1 MTSTVETTPVHPR
14 AARPAVPCPPDR
26 LGMKGVLASE
36 WTKLRS
42 VRSTW
47 WTIASTFAIMIGF
60 GALLSWAYIS
70 RVDHLDISERLSFDP
85 TVHALRGIFLAQLA
99 IGVLGVLAITNEYA
113 TGMIRNT
120 FGAVPQRSA
129 VLAAK
134 LAVFGAVALVVG
146 EVASFITFFVGQSIL
161 GQKHL
166 GVSIG
171 DPHVL
176 RAVLGSGVYL
186 AGIGIM
192 GLGLGAL
199 LRRTAGAIS
208 TLFGLVLVLPILAE
222 ALPSP
227 WNTDVQKLLPGGA
240 GQALI
245 AVRHTSDTL
254 TAGPGL
260 VLFVAYIAAILVAAF
275 VTIERRDA

>member
-1 MTSTVETTPVHPR
+1 MTSTTAT
-14 AARPAVPCPPDR
+14 AAQTDGRRPAVPRPPDR
-26 LGMKGVLASE
+26 LGMQGVIASE

-47 WTIASTFAIMIGF
+47 WTIASTLAIMIGF
-60 GALLSWAYIS
+60 GALLCFAYIS
-70 RVDHLDISERLSFDP
+70 RVDHLDPVERLSFDP
-85 TVHALRGIFLAQLA
+85 TLHSLRGIYLAQLA

-134 LAVFGAVALVVG
+134 VVVFGAVALVVG
-146 EVASFITFFVGQSIL
+146 EVASFIAFFVGQAIL
-161 GQKHL
+161 DQKNL
-166 GVSIG
+166 GVSIS
-171 DPHVL
+171 DPDVL
-176 RAVLGSGVYL
+176 RAVLGAGAYL

-199 LRRTAGAIS
+199 LRRTAGAIAA
-208 TLFGLVLVLPILAE
+208 LFALVLVFPILAE

-245 AVRHTSDTL
+245 AIRHTSDSL
-254 TAGPGL
+254 SAGPGL
-260 VLFVAYIAAILVAAF
+260 ALFLGYIAVIFVAAF
-275 VTIERRDA
+275 LAIERRDA

>member
-1 MTSTVETTPVHPR
+1 MTTTVNPTPPSVDTPGSMVPR
-14 AARPAVPCPPDR
+14 PPDR

-47 WTIASTFAIMIGF
+47 WTVAATLGMMVGF
-60 GALLSWAYIS
+60 GALLSFAFVS
-70 RVDHLDISERLSFDP
+70 RFDHLDPGEIRDFDP
-85 TVHALRGIFLAQLA
+85 TIHALRGLFLAQLA

-134 LAVFGAVALVVG
+134 LIVFGFIALVVG
-146 EVASFITFFVGQSIL
+146 EVGSFGAFFIGQAIL
-161 GQKHL
+161 GTKHI
-166 GVSIG
+166 GVGIG
-171 DPHVL
+171 DPDVL
-176 RAVLGSGVYL
+176 RAVLGAGFYL
-186 AGIGIM
+186 AGVGVM

-208 TLFGLVLVLPILAE
+208 TLFGLVLVLPILAQ

-227 WNTDVQKLLPGGA
+227 WNADVTKLLPGGA
-240 GQALI
+240 GQAII
-245 AVRHTSDTL
+245 AIKHSSDSL

-260 VLFVAYIAAILVAAF
+260 ALFCAYMAVIVVAAF
-275 VTIERRDA
+275 VAIERRDA

>member
-1 MTSTVETTPVHPR
+1 MTTITETTRSSAP
-14 AARPAVPCPPDR
+14 ARPSTSRGPGR
-26 LGMKGVLASE
+26 LNVKGVLASE

-47 WTIASTFAIMIGF
+47 RTVASAFAIMIGF
-60 GALLSWAYIS
+60 GALLSFAYVS
-70 RVDHLDISERLSFDP
+70 RFDHLSLADRLGFDP
-85 TVHALRGIFLAQLA
+85 TAHSLRGIFLAQLA
-99 IGVLGVLAITNEYA
+99 VGVLGVLAITNEYA

-134 LAVFGAVALVVG
+134 LAVFCALALVVG
-146 EVASFITFFVGQSIL
+146 EASSCIAFFIGQTIL
-161 GQKHL
+161 AGKHL
-166 GVSIG
+166 GVGIG

-176 RAVLGSGVYL
+176 RAVLGSGFYL

-240 GQALI
+240 GLAMT
-245 AVRHTSDTL
+245 AVRHTSDSL
-254 TAGPGL
+254 SPGPGL
-260 VLFVAYIAAILVAAF
+260 ALFCAYIAAILAAAF
-275 VTIERRDA
+275 LTLERRDA

>member
-1 MTSTVETTPVHPR
+1 MQ
-14 AARPAVPCPPDR
+14 
-26 LGMKGVLASE
+26 GVIASE

-47 WTIASTFAIMIGF
+47 WTIASTLAIMIGF
-60 GALLSWAYIS
+60 GALLCFAYIS
-70 RVDHLDISERLSFDP
+70 RVDHLDPVERLTFDP
-85 TVHALRGIFLAQLA
+85 TLHSLRGIYLAQLA

-134 LAVFGAVALVVG
+134 VAVFGAVALVIG
-146 EVASFITFFVGQSIL
+146 EVASFMAFFVGQAIL
-161 GQKHL
+161 DQKNL
-166 GVSIG
+166 GVSIS
-171 DPHVL
+171 DPDVL
-176 RAVLGSGVYL
+176 RAVLGAGAYL

-199 LRRTAGAIS
+199 LRRTAGAIAA
-208 TLFGLVLVLPILAE
+208 LFALVLVFPILAE

-245 AVRHTSDTL
+245 AIRHTSDSL
-254 TAGPGL
+254 SAGPGL
-260 VLFVAYIAAILVAAF
+260 ALFLGYLAVILVAAF
-275 VTIERRDA
+275 LAIERRDA

>member
-1 MTSTVETTPVHPR
+1 MTTTLEAIPASPDGKHS
-14 AARPAVPCPPDR
+14 AVPRPPDR
-26 LGMKGVLASE
+26 LGMKGVIASE

-47 WTIASTFAIMIGF
+47 WTVASTFGIMIGF
-60 GALLSWAYIS
+60 GALLSWAYVS
-70 RVDHLDISERLSFDP
+70 RFDRLDLSERLSFDP
-85 TVHALRGIFLAQLA
+85 TAHALRGLFLAQLA

-146 EVASFITFFVGQSIL
+146 EVASFVTFFAGQAIL
-161 GQKHL
+161 AQKNI
-166 GVSIG
+166 GAGIG

-176 RAVLGSGVYL
+176 RAVLGTGVYL

-208 TLFGLVLVLPILAE
+208 ALFALVLVLPILAE

-227 WNTDVQKLLPGGA
+227 WNTDVIKLLPGGA
-240 GQALI
+240 GQAI
-245 AVRHTSDTL
+245 TAVRQTSDSL
-254 TAGPGL
+254 SAGPGL
-260 VLFVAYIAAILVAAF
+260 AVFLGYIALILVAAF
-275 VTIERRDA
+275 LTIERRDA

>member
-1 MTSTVETTPVHPR
+1 
-14 AARPAVPCPPDR
+14 
-26 LGMKGVLASE
+26 MKGVLASE

-47 WTIASTFAIMIGF
+47 WTVAATLGMMVGF
-60 GALLSWAYIS
+60 GALLSWAFVS
-70 RVDHLDISERLSFDP
+70 RYDRLGPGEIRDFDP
-85 TVHALRGIFLAQLA
+85 TIHSLRGLFLAQLA

-134 LAVFGAVALVVG
+134 LIVFGAIALIVG
-146 EVASFITFFVGQSIL
+146 EVGAFGAFFVGQAIL
-161 GQKHL
+161 GTKHI
-166 GVSIG
+166 GVGIG
-171 DPHVL
+171 DPEVL
-176 RAVLGSGVYL
+176 RAVLGAGFYL
-186 AGIGIM
+186 AGVGIM

-208 TLFGLVLVLPILAE
+208 TLFGLVLVLPILAQ

-227 WNTDVQKLLPGGA
+227 WNADVTKLLPGGA
-240 GQALI
+240 GQAMI
-245 AVRHTSDTL
+245 AIKHSSDSL

-260 VLFVAYIAAILVAAF
+260 ALFCAYLAVIIVAAF
-275 VTIERRDA
+275 IALERRDA